1 MKGVVTSTCHE
12 VLGPRDSNHKGSI
25 STETLNKIEERKA
38 KKAAVN
44 NS

>member
-1 MKGVVTSTCHE
+1 MKGVVTLTCHE